1 MIQTAVSQL
10 PGVEWIEGN
19 VEART
24 ISLRYQPDLATFS
37 DVRQALVDVG
47 YPPAPN

>member
-10 PGVEWIEGN
+10 PGVEWIGGN

-24 ISLRYQPDLATFS
+24 ISLRYQPDLTTLS
-37 DVRQALVDVG
+37 GVRQAMVDTG
-47 YPPAPN
+47 YPPAD